1 MPEPDDPAASSRW
14 AQTSA
19 FGAGRDYAQRF
30 RQLADSGM
38 DVHGEARFCD
48 AAAQPGSRILDAGCG
63 TGRVAIR
70 LAELGHRCVG
80 VDSDRSMLAMARE
93 ASDDV
98 EWVEADLATLGDVA
112 VGLGQFDL
120 VVAAGNVIPLL
131 APGTEEVV
139 VYALAQQLVSGG
151 VLVAGFGLD
160 QAHLP
165 LPAAPFGLA
174 EYDVWCAA
182 AGLQLT
188 DRHATWEGAL
198 YDGGGYAV
206 SVHRKG

>member
-1 MPEPDDPAASSRW
+1 MPEPDDSVDSRW

-19 FGAGRDYAQRF
+19 YGAGRDYAQRF

-38 DVHGEARFCD
+38 DIHGEARFCN
-48 AAAQPGSRILDAGCG
+48 AAAQPMSRILDAGCG

-80 VDSDRSMLAMARE
+80 IDSDSSMLAVARE
-93 ASDDV
+93 ASDAV
-98 EWVEADLATLGDVA
+98 EWIEADLADLSGDTA
-112 VGLGQFDL
+112 GLGQFDL

-131 APGTEEVV
+131 APGTEASVV
-139 VYALAQQLVSGG
+139 HGLADRLFSGG

-160 QAHLP
+160 EVHLP
-165 LPAAPFGLA
+165 LPSAPFGLA
-174 EYDVWCAA
+174 EYDGWCAA

-206 SVHRKG
+206 SVHRKA

>member
-1 MPEPDDPAASSRW
+1 MPEPTDPTAGSRW

-19 FGAGRDYAQRF
+19 CGAGRDYAERF
-30 RQLADSGM
+30 RKLASSGV

-80 VDSDRSMLAMARE
+80 VDSDSSMLAVARE
-93 ASDDV
+93 ANATV
-98 EWVEADLATLGDVA
+98 RWVEADLADLGDVA
-112 VGLGQFDL
+112 AGLGLFDI

-131 APGTEEVV
+131 APGTESTVV
-139 VYALAQQLVSGG
+139 HQLAERLVSGG

-160 QAHLP
+160 EAHLP
-165 LPAAPFGLA
+165 IPAAPFGLA
-174 EYDVWCAA
+174 EYDAWCAV

-188 DRHATWEGAL
+188 DRHATWEGDL